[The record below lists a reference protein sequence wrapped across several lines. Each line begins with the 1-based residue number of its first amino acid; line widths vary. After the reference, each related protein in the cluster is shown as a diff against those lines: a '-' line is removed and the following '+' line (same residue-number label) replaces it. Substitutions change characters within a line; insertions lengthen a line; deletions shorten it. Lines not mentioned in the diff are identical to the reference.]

1 VNAPTTPT
9 RRLRT
14 GLSILTATA
23 VLVLAAACGGTSSS
37 AKEGGVLR
45 IATSSGIDS
54 LNPFVGIN
62 QDDFSVWTYTY
73 PHLLNYDTRT
83 PSYDY
88 TGNFAK
94 SWKVSAEG
102 RTVTFHTIPGAK
114 WSDGRPLT
122 AADVAWTFDLMKKY
136 AGGAL
141 SGTAQAVK
149 FLDSVVAK
157 GPNTV
162 VATYSRPTGTAL
174 YDLGTTAILPRH
186 VWQKYAAGNG
196 AALKRFANQPSG
208 GKPLVSGGPFVLV
221 KYQKDAVAVFQR
233 NPNWYGPKPHIDGF
247 GLQYFSNDDAMVSA
261 LKTGQV
267 DVIEQVPPTGV
278 KALQNAGMHV
288 YSGPALSLRDF
299 IINVNPDK
307 SHNRELLNPK
317 VREALEYATD
327 RNAIVQT
334 AWLGHALPGSSIIP
348 VGSATGGVEWHNP
361 ALEPLPYDPAR
372 ANQILDSVGYR
383 RGSNGI
389 RIANGHPMSYDVVFA
404 KDESGPGTR
413 AFQTLQQGF
422 AKIGVQ
428 IRQRIMDDSSAWNA
442 IYCGDKCAY
451 TKFDF
456 AMWDWFPAAD
466 PDFILAAMTCAQW
479 GDWNDSGF
487 CDKHYDALYEQQRHT
502 SDPRARQQI
511 VWEMQQIIRDARPYI
526 VLTYDRRLDA
536 WSPRWTGLVESVQGM
551 FNNFSTQSLL
561 SVRQR

>member
-1 VNAPTTPT
+1 MHGPRSSS
-9 RRLRT
+9 RRWRA
-14 GLSILTATA
+14 GLGVLLAAT
-23 VLVLAAACGGTSSS
+23 VLALAAACGGSPSSS
-37 AKEGGVLR
+37 KEGGVLR

-62 QDDFSVWTYTY
+62 QDDFAVWTYIY
-73 PHLLNYDTRT
+73 PHLLDYDTTT

-88 TGNFAK
+88 TANFAR
-94 SWKVSAEG
+94 SWQVSPDG
-102 RTVTFHTIPGAK
+102 RTVTFHTVPHAS
-114 WSDGRPLT
+114 WSDGTALT
-122 AADVAWTFDLMKKY
+122 AADVAWTLNLMKKY
-136 AGGAL
+136 SHGAL
-141 SGTAQAVK
+141 SGTAQSVK

-186 VWQKYAAGNG
+186 VWQEYATGNG
-196 AALKRFANQPSG
+196 SALKRFPNQPED
-208 GKPLVSGGPFVLV
+208 GKPLVSGGPFMLV
-221 KYQKDAVAVFQR
+221 KYQKDAIALFRR
-233 NPNWYGPKPHIDGF
+233 NPHWYGPKPHIDGF

-261 LKTGQV
+261 LRTGQV

-278 KALQNAGMHV
+278 DALRRAGMHV

-299 IINVNPDK
+299 IINVNPHK
-307 SHNRELLNPK
+307 ARNRELLDPK

-327 RNAIVQT
+327 RHAIVQT
-334 AWLGHALPGSSIIP
+334 AWLGRALPGSSIIP
-348 VGSATGGVEWHNP
+348 VGSATGGIAWHNP
-361 ALEPLPYDPAR
+361 SLQPLPYDPAR
-372 ANQILDSVGYR
+372 ANQILDSLGYR

-389 RIANGHPMSYDVVFA
+389 RVANGHPMSYDVVFA

-413 AFQTLQQGF
+413 AFQILQQGF
-422 AKIGVQ
+422 ARIGVR
-428 IRQRIMDDSSAWNA
+428 ISQRVMDDSSAWNA

-451 TKFDF
+451 SRFDF

-466 PDFILAAMTCAQW
+466 PDFMLAAMTCGQW

-487 CDKHYDALYEQQRHT
+487 CDKRYDALYEQQRHT
-502 SDPRARQQI
+502 TDPKARQQI
-511 VWEMQQIIRDARPYI
+511 VWKMQQIVRDARPYI

-536 WSPRWTGLVESVQGM
+536 WSPKWTGLVESVQGM

-561 SVRQR
+561 SVHQS